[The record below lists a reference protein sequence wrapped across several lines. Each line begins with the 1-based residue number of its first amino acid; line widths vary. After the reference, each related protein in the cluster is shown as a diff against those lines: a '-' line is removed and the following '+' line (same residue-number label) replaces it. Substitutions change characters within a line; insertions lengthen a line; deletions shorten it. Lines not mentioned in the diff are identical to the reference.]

1 MLEVGDHIGID
12 GCPFWT
18 VVGDLRA
25 AEDLEYG
32 IVDVDWSGD
41 KHSIGGHASLH
52 SMRRVQKISIPLLP
66 IM

>member
-18 VVGDLRA
+18 IVGDLRA
-25 AEDLEYG
+25 AKDLEYG

-41 KHSIGGHASLH
+41 KHSIGGHASLQ
-52 SMRRVQKISIPLLP
+52 SMRRV
-66 IM
+66 